1 MHTVCLDWLTE
12 QVRCP
17 VQNYCYL
24 QCENCV
30 VSTQYNKSL
39 FGKAEN
45 WPRSFFGVFIDM
57 QKEIYLNINSSLA
70 WSDIQDKLQVFL
82 FYPN

>member
-45 WPRSFFGVFIDM
+45 WPRSFFWRVHRHA
-57 QKEIYLNINSSLA
+57 KR
-70 WSDIQDKLQVFL
+70 DIFKYQLISRVVRH
-82 FYPN
+82 PR